1 MPSYPDP
8 APRSPWKAHAAKRAE
23 SSGQHVLGK
32 IFGKLIAVGF
42 APEEAREG
50 GAWTQGLALPQRRQ
64 NPVLPCKTMYGGANA
79 ILERTR
85 KPPIKN

>member
-1 MPSYPDP
+1 MPSYPGP

-50 GAWTQGLALPQRRQ
+50 AAWTGILLTPSEGRIRYYRVQLCTGGQTRR
-64 NPVLPCKTMYGGANA
+64 
-79 ILERTR
+79 
-85 KPPIKN
+85 

>member
-50 GAWTQGLALPQRRQ
+50 GAWTRILLRQDCDYRRPGKTKSEAKLELFCIFQ
-64 NPVLPCKTMYGGANA
+64 TAPPC
-79 ILERTR
+79 
-85 KPPIKN
+85 